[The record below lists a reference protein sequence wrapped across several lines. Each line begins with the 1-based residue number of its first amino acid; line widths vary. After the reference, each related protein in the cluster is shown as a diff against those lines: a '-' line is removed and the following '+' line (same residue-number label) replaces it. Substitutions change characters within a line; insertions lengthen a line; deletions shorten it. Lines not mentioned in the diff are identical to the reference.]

1 MGIKIGMVSL
11 GCAKNR
17 VDAELML
24 GVLVKEGFE
33 LESDPAKADAII
45 VNTCGFIEAAKQESI
60 DTILEMAEYKQDKCR
75 ALIVTGCLSKRY
87 KNDLPPELPEVDA
100 FLGIGETE
108 KIAKVVRDC
117 MAGERIVDADA
128 GFCYL
133 EDVQRVLTTPGYTA
147 YVKIADGCNNR
158 CAFCAI
164 PYIRGNYVSRSME
177 HIVREVTQLAEQGVK
192 EIVLIAQD
200 TTYYGK
206 DLYHKPMLAQL
217 MEQVAAVPGI
227 HWVRALYCY
236 PELIDDELLRV
247 MKENP
252 KVCPYLDIPLQHIN
266 DKVLKEMNRR
276 GDSALIRGL
285 YQKIRDLGGFA
296 LRTTLIAGFP
306 GETEEQFSE
315 LMDFVQQCPFDR
327 LGVFPYSEEE
337 GTPAAGRQDQVPM
350 RVRKS
355 RAGKIMRAQKK
366 ISRAFDESRIGSVC
380 EVLVE
385 GQEENGLYYG
395 RSQWEA
401 PETDGRVYIKLA
413 DGLEVGSFVQ
423 VKIVDAEDYDVTGV
437 PV

>member
-60 DTILEMAEYKQDKCR
+60 DTILEMAEYKQDHCK

-108 KIAKVVRDC
+108 KIAEVVRRC
-117 MAGERIVDADA
+117 MEGQHIVDADA

-133 EDVQRVLTTPGYTA
+133 ENVSRVLTTPGYTA

-164 PYIRGNYVSRSME
+164 PYIRGNYISRTME
-177 HIVREVTQLAEQGVK
+177 NIEREVQELAANGVK

-206 DLYHKPMLAQL
+206 DLYHKPMLAEL
-217 MEQVAAVPGI
+217 MQRVSRIEGV

-236 PELIDDELLRV
+236 PELIDDELLSV

-252 KVCPYLDIPLQHIN
+252 KVCAYLDIPLQHIN
-266 DKVLKEMNRR
+266 DKVLKEMHRR
-276 GDSALIRGL
+276 GDSTLIRGL
-285 YQKIRDLGGFA
+285 YKKIRDLGGFA
-296 LRTTLIAGFP
+296 LRTTMIAGFP
-306 GETEEQFSE
+306 GETEEEFQE
-315 LMDFVQQCPFDR
+315 LLTFVQECPFDR
-327 LGVFPYSEEE
+327 LGVFAYSEEE
-337 GTPAAGRQDQVPM
+337 GTPAAAREDQVPM
-350 RVRKS
+350 RVRRS
-355 RAGKIMRAQKK
+355 REGKIMRAQKK
-366 ISRAFDESRIGSVC
+366 ISKAFNQSRIGTVC

-385 GQEENGLYYG
+385 GQEENGLYFG

-401 PETDGRVYIKLA
+401 PETDGKVYIKLA
-413 DGLEVGSFVQ
+413 DGLEIGSFVN
-423 VKIVDAEDYDVTGV
+423 VRIVDAEDYDVTGV

>member
-24 GVLVKEGFE
+24 GVLLSDGFE
-33 LESDPAKADAII
+33 LETDPAKADAII

-60 DTILEMAEYKQDKCR
+60 DTILEMAEYKQDHLK

-87 KNDLPPELPEVDA
+87 AKELPVEMPEVDA
-100 FLGIGETE
+100 FLGIGEVE
-108 KIAKVVRDC
+108 KIAQVVRKC
-117 MAGERIVDADA
+117 MAGERIVDADE
-128 GFCYL
+128 GFHYL
-133 EDVQRVLTTPGYTA
+133 EDVHRVLTTPGYTA
-147 YVKIADGCNNR
+147 YVKIAEGCNNR

-164 PYIRGNYVSRSME
+164 PAIRGNYISRSME
-177 HIVREVTQLAEQGVK
+177 NIEREVKDLAAQGVK

-200 TTYYGK
+200 TSYYGL
-206 DLYHKPMLAQL
+206 DLYHKPMLAEL
-217 MEQVAAVPGI
+217 LERVAAVEGV

-236 PELIDDELLRV
+236 PERIDDELLRV

-266 DKVLKEMNRR
+266 DKVLREMHRR
-276 GDSALIRGL
+276 TDGKA
-285 YQKIRDLGGFA
+285 IRDLYGRIRKLGGFA

-306 GETEEQFSE
+306 GETEEEFAE
-315 LMDFVQQCPFDR
+315 LLEFIKTCPFDR
-327 LGVFPYSEEE
+327 LGAFAYSEEE
-337 GTPAAGRQDQVPM
+337 GTPAAAREDQVPL
-350 RVRKS
+350 RVRRS
-355 RAGKIMRAQKK
+355 REGKIMREQKK
-366 ISRAFDESRIGSVC
+366 ISRAFNESRVGSEC

-401 PETDGRVYIKLA
+401 PETDGKVYIRLA
-413 DGLEVGSFVQ
+413 DGLEPGQFVR
-423 VKIVDAEDYDVTGV
+423 VRITDAQDYDVTGV